1 MVSAARIAYS
11 YPKPRLIAG
20 ALLLGCLA
28 TISAQ
33 TGAEM
38 LTLDEGEAV
47 RRALDQNLTLA
58 QRRVSLESSA
68 RSSKNAWNAL
78 LPSLNASAS
87 LTRNN
92 TAASTPV
99 GGRYHEVFS
108 AQLQAQVVFSI
119 AAIEGI
125 ETARLNY
132 ASALISYDQA
142 AASIATNVR
151 KLFYNLI
158 LLEQQIVV
166 TQQGI
171 ATASQTLAQ
180 TDAKFRGGLVAEI
193 TVRRAEVALE
203 NSRLTLA
210 RQNAAYR
217 DMRANFLLLL
227 GSDSDDDRT
236 IELQGTIE
244 APPVPDL
251 ARIAAAVDPTD
262 RWDIQ
267 VLDARI
273 AAQRSLNRANR
284 RRDRTP
290 TVTLGASYAPALA
303 DPFNPNRAAN
313 DPRSEWNDGGSL
325 RVTVT
330 VPLHNYLPFSAGAV
344 GHKNSRAALQ
354 ALVIQRR
361 SALDTAHS
369 QTETLLRRV
378 ESSRVALE
386 SLALRLTLAQEIYEL
401 TLDAYRGGTTDFL
414 AVQKADDDLETARYT
429 LLAERFTYLSTL
441 IDLEYALNTP
451 IRSR

>member
-1 MVSAARIAYS
+1 MKNLYTGPVRTTTIAV
-11 YPKPRLIAG
+11 G
-20 ALLLGCLA
+20 ALLWSCLA

-38 LTLDEGEAV
+38 LTLDEQNAV
-47 RRALDQNLTLA
+47 QRALDQNLTLA
-58 QRRVSLESSA
+58 QRRVSLAGSA
-68 RSSKNAWNAL
+68 RSSKSAWNTL

-87 LTRNN
+87 LIRNN
-92 TAASTPV
+92 TATPTF
-99 GGRYHEVFS
+99 GGDSYHEVFS
-108 AQLQAQVVFSI
+108 AQLQAQVVVSI

-142 AASIATNVR
+142 AATIATNVR

-158 LLEQQIVV
+158 LLEQQMVV

-171 ATASQTLAQ
+171 ATASRTLAQ
-180 TDAKFRGGLVAEI
+180 TDAEFRSGLVAKI

-203 NSRLTLA
+203 NSRLTLV
-210 RQNAAYR
+210 RQSTAYR
-217 DMRANFLLLL
+217 DMHADFRLLL
-227 GSDSDDDRT
+227 GIDDDRA
-236 IELQGTIE
+236 IELQGTID

-251 ARIAAAVDPTD
+251 ARITETSDPTD

-273 AAQRSLNRANR
+273 AAQRSLTRANR

-290 TVTLGASYAPALA
+290 TVTFGASYAPALA
-303 DPFNPNRAAN
+303 DPFNPNSAAN
-313 DPRSEWNDGGSL
+313 DTRSEWNDSGSL

-330 VPLHNYLPFSAGAV
+330 VPLHHYLPFSAGAV
-344 GHKNSRAALQ
+344 ALQ
-354 ALVIQRR
+354 NSDEVLQSLVIQRQ
-361 SALDTAHS
+361 SALDTARS
-369 QTETLLRRV
+369 KTESLLRRV
-378 ESSRVALE
+378 ENSRVALE
-386 SLALRLTLAQEIYEL
+386 SLALRLALAEEIYEL
-401 TLDAYRGGTTDFL
+401 TLDTYRRGTTDFL
-414 AVQKADDDLETARYT
+414 AVQKADNDLETVRYE

>member
-1 MVSAARIAYS
+1 MVSVAGIAYS
-11 YPKPRLIAG
+11 YPRPRLIAG
-20 ALLLGCLA
+20 ALVLGCLA

-33 TGAEM
+33 TGAET
-38 LTLDEGEAV
+38 LTLDEQNAV

-58 QRRVSLESSA
+58 QRRVSLVGSA
-68 RSSKNAWNAL
+68 RSSKSAWNVL

-87 LTRNN
+87 LIRNN
-92 TAASTPV
+92 TATPTF
-99 GGRYHEVFS
+99 GGDSYHEIFS
-108 AQLQAQVVFSI
+108 AQLQAQVVVSI

-142 AASIATNVR
+142 VAAIATNVR

-180 TDAKFRGGLVAEI
+180 TDAQFRGGLVAEI

-210 RQNAAYR
+210 RQRAAYR
-217 DMRANFLLLL
+217 DMHADFRLLL
-227 GSDSDDDRT
+227 GIDDDRA
-236 IELQGTIE
+236 IELQGTID

-251 ARIAAAVDPTD
+251 ARIAGAEDPTD

-267 VLDARI
+267 VLDAQI

-290 TVTLGASYAPALA
+290 TVTFGASYAPALA
-303 DPFNPNRAAN
+303 DPFNPNRAVDAT
-313 DPRSEWNDGGSL
+313 RSEWNDGGSL

-330 VPLHNYLPFSAGAV
+330 VPLHHYLPVSASAV
-344 GHKNSRAALQ
+344 GHKNSAEALQ
-354 ALVIQRR
+354 ALVIQRQ
-361 SALDTAHS
+361 SALETVRS
-369 QTETLLRRV
+369 QTESLLRRV

-386 SLALRLTLAQEIYEL
+386 SLALRLALAEEIYEL

-414 AVQKADDDLETARYT
+414 AVQKADDDLETVRYE